1 MADAYFVQDS
11 YKTTQV
17 ASGTQVVDIQYIVCL
32 TIPTGIGFAY
42 PMIYTTWQNGP
53 PYVALQAIAVLLEDL
68 VTSAH
73 VVAGQAVQDLDANG
87 LLQDYVD
94 LIVQLDRSAQGL
106 TPLDGTVSMSM
117 SFIQLWAIDPSIGNA
132 SGQPTPSAK
141 CAEEY
146 ARLQALA
153 GASAAPPAQAQTQ
166 QAPASPPSGSTGA
179 TGG

>member
-17 ASGTQVVDIQYIVCL
+17 ASGTQVVDVQYITCL

-42 PMIYTTWQNGP
+42 AMIYTTWQNGP
-53 PYVALQAIAVLLEDL
+53 PYDALQAIAVLLEDL

-87 LLQDYVD
+87 LLADYVD
-94 LIVQLDRSAQGL
+94 LIVELDRSAQGL
-106 TPLDGTVSMSM
+106 TPLQGTVSMSM
-117 SFIQLWAIDPSIGNA
+117 PFIQLWAIDPNIGNA

-153 GASAAPPAQAQTQ
+153 GAGAQPQPQAQAQ
-166 QAPASPPSGSTGA
+166 PPPSTSGTTLPLITGA
-179 TGG
+179 